1 MTVRAHPAVLAG
13 PAIDWRGLSR
23 LLVVRPDN
31 LGDVLMAG
39 PALRALRRSAPDAH
53 LDLLAAPAG
62 APAAALLPEVDGVL
76 TASVSWQ
83 QADPD
88 EVPVTD
94 DLELVARIA
103 AGGYD
108 AAVILTSFSQ
118 SPWPAGYLCRL
129 AGVPIRVGMSKEFG
143 GAGLTHW
150 VPAPDTD
157 SGTRGAGDTRR
168 AGVTRGVGET
178 LHEVDRSL
186 HLLQQ
191 VGVAPVSRRLHAVVP
206 PAARRS
212 GRYRLTELGVAPHQP
227 YALILPGA
235 SCAARRYP
243 PDRLARVARLLVSS
257 GLRVVVAGTAKEA
270 EPVAAVTREC
280 PKAVGLVGQLEV
292 PELAQVVAES
302 RVVVCNNSGGAH
314 LANALGTPVVVLF
327 SGTERIAQY
336 RPRFG
341 PAAVLT
347 VGTDCSPCR
356 QFVCPYALECLDIAP
371 ERVATAALRLA
382 GRVHA

>member
-1 MTVRAHPAVLAG
+1 MTIRAHPAALAG

-31 LGDVLMAG
+31 LGDVLMVG
-39 PALRALRRSAPDAH
+39 PALRALRRAAPDAR

-94 DLELVARIA
+94 DLELVTRIA

-108 AAVILTSFSQ
+108 AAVILASFSQ

-157 SGTRGAGDTRR
+157 SGTRVA
-168 AGVTRGVGET
+168 GET

-212 GRYRLTELGVAPHQP
+212 GRYRPTELGVAPHQP

-280 PKAVGLVGQLEV
+280 PQAVSLVGQLEV

-302 RVVVCNNSGGAH
+302 CVVICNNSGGAH

-327 SGTERIAQY
+327 SGTERVAQY

-341 PAAVLT
+341 PAAVLNID
-347 VGTDCSPCR
+347 TDCSPCR

-371 ERVATAALRLA
+371 ERVATATLRLA
-382 GRVHA
+382 SPVHA